1 MHGHMAFLID
11 FIILELASICS
22 DFLMRYVCAKASA
35 NPVRSNNTNLASIR
49 TILSAFTSVGRYL
62 QSKLLN
68 NALNF
73 LFVYGISLIAK
84 LSENPKIVPLE
95 KSSVDTSTE
104 HVKELEDELLKLRIE
119 NAFLKELRR
128 LRLEDEAKM
137 RERQESSAASEDSSN

>member
-84 LSENPKIVPLE
+84 LSENPTI
-95 KSSVDTSTE
+95 SVILMFFTNPKYLFLNFLIRIFSIKT
-104 HVKELEDELLKLRIE
+104 LLPIHICG
-119 NAFLKELRR
+119 FGH
-128 LRLEDEAKM
+128 
-137 RERQESSAASEDSSN
+137 SGI